1 MLNVEEL
8 GQGLIVPL
16 PRVVA
21 GIKYESVEVVG
32 SRLELAFSLDD
43 VRLTGL

>member
-8 GQGLIVPL
+8 GQGFIVPL
-16 PRVVA
+16 PRVVV
-21 GIKYESVEVVG
+21 GIKYESVEVVD
-32 SRLELAFSLDD
+32 SSLELAFSLDD